1 MAPPKFRLMSC
12 RRNAGE
18 EELIAACRR
27 GERWAQRDLFEQHNV
42 AVFRALLALSG
53 DPGAAEDFVQETFLK
68 AYRAIGGFRGH
79 SSVRTWLMRIG
90 TNTFFEDR
98 RREQARR
105 RHLLR
110 IENESA
116 GTSLRLVAPGGEGG
130 EERREFRDLA
140 FRGLAALSATDRTVL
155 TLHDLEG
162 YRYAEIAEILDVAP
176 GTVGSRLSRARE
188 RLAEAIRGLLGLDPE
203 ESLTLEHLYGHG
215 KPGAR
220 DRRGERRENPR
231 RNGKK

>member
-1 MAPPKFRLMSC
+1 MAPPKFRFMSS
-12 RRNAGE
+12 RQDAGE

-27 GERWAQRDLFEQHNV
+27 GECWAQRDLFEQHNV

-53 DPGAAEDFVQETFLK
+53 DPGAAEDFLQETFLK

-79 SSVRTWLMRIG
+79 SSVRTRLMRIG
-90 TNTFFEDR
+90 TNTFFGER

-110 IENESA
+110 IENEGSE
-116 GTSLRLVAPGGEGG
+116 TSLRLVAPGGEGGERG

-155 TLHDLEG
+155 TLHDIEG
-162 YRYAEIAEILDVAP
+162 YRYAR
-176 GTVGSRLSRARE
+176 SRRFSTSLRARW
-188 RLAEAIRGLLGLDPE
+188 
-203 ESLTLEHLYGHG
+203 
-215 KPGAR
+215 
-220 DRRGERRENPR
+220 DRA
-231 RNGKK
+231 